1 MKDEK
6 ARSIKYYLLKE
17 AGFNSREANQLKDY
31 SWEKVNY
38 FIDTNL
44 KYREY
49 LQQQIRLRGKKDGN
63 KEKS

>member
-1 MKDEK
+1 MKNEK
-6 ARSIKYYLLKE
+6 ERSIKYYLLKE
-17 AGFNSREANQLKDY
+17 AGFNSKEANQLKDY

-49 LQQQIRLRGKKDGN
+49 LNQQIRLRGKKDAT
-63 KEKS
+63 KKQ

>member
-1 MKDEK
+1 MKKEK
-6 ARSIKYYLLKE
+6 ERSIKYYLLKE

-44 KYREY
+44 KYKTY
-49 LQQQIRLRGKKDGN
+49 LDEQIRLRGKKDGR